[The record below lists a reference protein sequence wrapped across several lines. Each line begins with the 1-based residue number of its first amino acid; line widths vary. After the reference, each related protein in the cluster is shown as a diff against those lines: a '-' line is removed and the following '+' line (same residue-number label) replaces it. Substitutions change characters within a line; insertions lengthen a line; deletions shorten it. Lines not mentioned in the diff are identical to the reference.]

1 MRVRKNKT
9 GYRKRDVVDS
19 LSNLDERNK
28 EEVKSSSLPLVFNST
43 PSANEFVY
51 PRAIRT

>member
-19 LSNLDERNK
+19 SNLDERNK